1 VIASF
6 YAVFHGPGGLRAIAE
21 RVHSKAGAAG
31 RGAAG
36 RRVRARAEAFFD
48 TVTVPVG
55 ERQSRIMA
63 AAVARGINLRD
74 VGADRI
80 GISVDETTTE
90 ADLEAVC
97 RAFGIL
103 KPPAQVPCPRSRTR

>member
-1 VIASF
+1 MASF
-6 YAVFHGPGGLRAIAE
+6 YAVFHGPVGLRAIAE
-21 RVHSKAGAAG
+21 RVHARPRGWARRCRPAGSSPKPAY
-31 RGAAG
+31 
-36 RRVRARAEAFFD
+36 FD

-97 RAFGIL
+97 RAFG
-103 KPPAQVPCPRSRTR
+103 PQADRRRCCPRSPTR